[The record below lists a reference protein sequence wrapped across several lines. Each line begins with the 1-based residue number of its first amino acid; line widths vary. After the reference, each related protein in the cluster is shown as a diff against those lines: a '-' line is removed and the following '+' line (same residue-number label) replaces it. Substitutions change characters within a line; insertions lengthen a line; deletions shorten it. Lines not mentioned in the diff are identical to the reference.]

1 MRAAARPVSVG
12 VGLMLS
18 TIPARILRD
27 TAVFFI
33 PTGMDKYQQT
43 VNKTEI
49 VRRVHL
55 QSDNSTR
62 KTGTNTEVVLRGVLF
77 IDARLSFP
85 TLDYWALQESAQAA
99 GAVMTVSVTDRSG
112 KTTGPYTVLTIDG
125 LPDDEGNT
133 HHWEL
138 SLV

>member
-1 MRAAARPVSVG
+1 
-12 VGLMLS
+12 MLS

-27 TAVFFI
+27 TATFSI
-33 PTGMDKYQQT
+33 PVGMDVYQQT
-43 VNKTEI
+43 ASKTEI
-49 VRRVHL
+49 VHRVHL
-55 QSDNSTR
+55 QSDNNTR

-85 TLDYWALQESAQAA
+85 VLDYWALQESAQAA
-99 GAVMTVSVTDRSG
+99 GAVMTVTVKDRQGRTS
-112 KTTGPYTVLTIDG
+112 GPYTVLTVDG

-138 SLV
+138 SLC